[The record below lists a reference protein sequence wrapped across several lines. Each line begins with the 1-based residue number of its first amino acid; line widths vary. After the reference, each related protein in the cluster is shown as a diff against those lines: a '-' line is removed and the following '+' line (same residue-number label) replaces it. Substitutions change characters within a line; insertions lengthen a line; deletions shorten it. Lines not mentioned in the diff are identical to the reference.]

1 MLSRLEKECYLHH
14 IMLED
19 VGEEGQLKLLK
30 SSVLVVGAGGLG
42 SAVLMYLCA
51 AGIGKIGIVDFDVV
65 DMSNLQRQ
73 IIHSQDFLN
82 RSKAS
87 STKARLKQLNAG
99 IEIETFEERFKAH
112 NALSLIEPY
121 DFIIDATDNFNAK
134 FLINDTCVLA
144 QKPYSHAGVLKYRG
158 QSMSVLPNSA
168 CLACVFDKPPK
179 KGLNP
184 ISGLFGVLPGVL
196 GCIQA
201 SECLK
206 YFLGF
211 ETLLINTLLIAEL
224 KRWILKKFKHPK
236 TLNVGF
242 VARIKSRIY
251 KIMKF
256 RLRGKFWIYQPY

>member
-1 MLSRLEKECYLHH
+1 MLSRLEKERYLHH

-51 AGIGKIGIVDFDVV
+51 AEVGKIG
-65 DMSNLQRQ
+65 
-73 IIHSQDFLN
+73 
-82 RSKAS
+82 
-87 STKARLKQLNAG
+87 NAG
-99 IEIETFEERFKAH
+99 IEIEIFEERFKVH

-134 FLINDTCVLA
+134 FLINDACVLA

-184 ISGLFGVLPGVL
+184 ISGLFGVLPGIL

-211 ETLLINTLLIAEL
+211 EALLINTLLIADI
-224 KRWILKKFKHPK
+224 KTMDFKKIQAPK
-236 TLNVGF
+236 NPECRVCGTH
-242 VARIKSRIY
+242 
-251 KIMKF
+251 KITH
-256 RLRGKFWIYQPY
+256 LQDYEI

>member
-1 MLSRLEKECYLHH
+1 MLSRLEKERYLHH

-51 AGIGKIGIVDFDVV
+51 AGIGKIGVVDFNVV

-82 RSKAS
+82 QSKAS
-87 STKARLKQLNAG
+87 SAKVRLKQLNAG
-99 IEIETFEERFKAH
+99 IEIEIFEERFKAY

-158 QSMSVLPNSA
+158 QSMSVLPHSA
-168 CLACVFDKPPK
+168 CLACFDKSTKKGLNFDKSTK

-211 ETLLINTLLIAEL
+211 ETLLINTLLIADI
-224 KRWILKKFKHPK
+224 KTMDFKKIQAPK
-236 TLNVGF
+236 NPECRVCGTH
-242 VARIKSRIY
+242 
-251 KIMKF
+251 KITH
-256 RLRGKFWIYQPY
+256 LQDYEI

>member
-1 MLSRLEKECYLHH
+1 
-14 IMLED
+14 MLED

-51 AGIGKIGIVDFDVV
+51 AGIGKIGIVDFDVLDV
-65 DMSNLQRQ
+65 SNLQRQ

-82 RSKAS
+82 QSKAS
-87 STKARLKQLNAG
+87 STKAHLKQL
-99 IEIETFEERFKAH
+99 KAH

-134 FLINDTCVLA
+134 FLINDACVLA

-168 CLACVFDKPPK
+168 CLSCVFDKPPK

-196 GCIQA
+196 ECIQA

-211 ETLLINTLLIAEL
+211 ETLLINTLLIADI
-224 KRWILKKFKHPK
+224 KTMDFKKIQAPK
-236 TLNVGF
+236 NPEYRVCGTH
-242 VARIKSRIY
+242 
-251 KIMKF
+251 KITH
-256 RLRGKFWIYQPY
+256 LQDYEI

>member
-1 MLSRLEKECYLHH
+1 MLSRLEKERYLHH

-30 SSVLVVGAGGLG
+30 SSVLVVGAGGLE
-42 SAVLMYLCA
+42 SAILMYLCA
-51 AGIGKIGIVDFDVV
+51 AEIEKIGIVDFDVV

-82 RSKAS
+82 QSKAS
-87 STKARLKQLNAG
+87 SAKAHLKQLNAG
-99 IEIETFEERFKAH
+99 IEIEIFEERFKAH

-134 FLINDTCVLA
+134 FLINDSCVLA
-144 QKPYSHAGVLKYRG
+144 QKPYLHAGVLKYRG
-158 QSMSVLPNSA
+158 QSMSVLPPNSA

-184 ISGLFGVLPGVL
+184 ISGLFRVLPGVL

-211 ETLLINTLLIAEL
+211 ETLLINTLLIADI
-224 KRWILKKFKHPK
+224 KTMDFKKIQAPK
-236 TLNVGF
+236 NPECRVCGTH
-242 VARIKSRIY
+242 
-251 KIMKF
+251 KITH
-256 RLRGKFWIYQPY
+256 LQDYEI

>member
-1 MLSRLEKECYLHH
+1 MLSRLEKERYLRH

-65 DMSNLQRQ
+65 DMSQ

-82 RSKAS
+82 QSKAS
-87 STKARLKQLNAG
+87 SAKARLKQLNTG
-99 IEIETFEERFKAH
+99 IEIEIFEERFKAH

-134 FLINDTCVLA
+134 FLINDACVLA

-184 ISGLFGVLPGVL
+184 ISGLFRVLPGIL
-196 GCIQA
+196 ECIQA

-211 ETLLINTLLIAEL
+211 ETLLINTLLIADI
-224 KRWILKKFKHPK
+224 KVMDFKKFKHPK

-256 RLRGKFWIYQPY
+256 RLRGKIWIYQPY

>member
-1 MLSRLEKECYLHH
+1 MLSRLEKERYLRH

-82 RSKAS
+82 QSKAFS
-87 STKARLKQLNAG
+87 AKAHLKQLNAG
-99 IEIETFEERFKAH
+99 IEIEIFKERFKAH

-121 DFIIDATDNFNAK
+121 DFIIDATDNFNA
-134 FLINDTCVLA
+134 
-144 QKPYSHAGVLKYRG
+144 
-158 QSMSVLPNSA
+158 
-168 CLACVFDKPPK
+168 
-179 KGLNP
+179 
-184 ISGLFGVLPGVL
+184 
-196 GCIQA
+196 GCIQT

-211 ETLLINTLLIAEL
+211 ETLLINTLLIADI
-224 KRWILKKFKHPK
+224 KTMDFKKIQAPK
-236 TLNVGF
+236 NPECRVFGTH
-242 VARIKSRIY
+242 
-251 KIMKF
+251 KITH
-256 RLRGKFWIYQPY
+256 LQDYEI

>member
-1 MLSRLEKECYLHH
+1 MLSRLEKERYLRH
-14 IMLED
+14 ITLED
-19 VGEEGQLKLLK
+19 VGEEDQLKLLK

-51 AGIGKIGIVDFDVV
+51 AGIGKIGIVDFDVL

-73 IIHSQDFLN
+73 IIHS
-82 RSKAS
+82 
-87 STKARLKQLNAG
+87 AG

-134 FLINDTCVLA
+134 FLINDACVLA

-158 QSMSVLPNSA
+158 QSMSVLPNNA

-211 ETLLINTLLIAEL
+211 ETLLINTLLIADI
-224 KRWILKKFKHPK
+224 KTMDFKKIQAPK
-236 TLNVGF
+236 NPECRVCGTH
-242 VARIKSRIY
+242 
-251 KIMKF
+251 KITH
-256 RLRGKFWIYQPY
+256 LQDYEI

>member
-1 MLSRLEKECYLHH
+1 MLSRLEKERYLRH

-19 VGEEGQLKLLK
+19 VGEEGQLKLLQ
-30 SSVLVVGAGGLG
+30 SSVLVIGAGGLG

-82 RSKAS
+82 QPKVFSAKV
-87 STKARLKQLNAG
+87 RLKQLNAG
-99 IEIETFEERFKAH
+99 IEIEAFEERFKAH

-134 FLINDTCVLA
+134 FLINDACVLA

-179 KGLNP
+179 KGNP

-211 ETLLINTLLIAEL
+211 ETLLINTLLIADI
-224 KRWILKKFKHPK
+224 KTMDFKKIQAPK
-236 TLNVGF
+236 NPECRVCGTH
-242 VARIKSRIY
+242 
-251 KIMKF
+251 KITH
-256 RLRGKFWIYQPY
+256 LQDYEI

>member
-1 MLSRLEKECYLHH
+1 MLSRLEKERYLHH

-30 SSVLVVGAGGLG
+30 SSVLVVGAEGLG

-51 AGIGKIGIVDFDVV
+51 AEIGKIGIVDFDVV

-82 RSKAS
+82 QSKAS
-87 STKARLKQLNAG
+87 SAKACLKQLNAG
-99 IEIETFEERFKAH
+99 IEIEIFEERFKAH

-134 FLINDTCVLA
+134 FLINDACVLA

-184 ISGLFGVLPGVL
+184 ISGLFGVLPGIL

-211 ETLLINTLLIAEL
+211 ETLLINTLLIADI
-224 KRWILKKFKHPK
+224 KTTDFKKIQAPK
-236 TLNVGF
+236 NPECRVCGTH
-242 VARIKSRIY
+242 
-251 KIMKF
+251 KITH
-256 RLRGKFWIYQPY
+256 LQDYEI

>member
-1 MLSRLEKECYLHH
+1 MLSRLEKERYLRH

-30 SSVLVVGAGGLG
+30 SSVLVIGAGGLG

-65 DMSNLQRQ
+65 EMSNLQRQ

-82 RSKAS
+82 QPKAS
-87 STKARLKQLNAG
+87 SAKARLKQLNAS
-99 IEIETFEERFKAH
+99 IEIEAFEERFETH

-134 FLINDTCVLA
+134 FLINDACVLA

-158 QSMSVLPNSA
+158 QSMSVLPHSA

-179 KGLNP
+179 KGLP
-184 ISGLFGVLPGVL
+184 LSGLFGVLPGVL

-211 ETLLINTLLIAEL
+211 ETLLINTLLIADI
-224 KRWILKKFKHPK
+224 KTMDFKKIQAPK
-236 TLNVGF
+236 NPECRVCGTH
-242 VARIKSRIY
+242 
-251 KIMKF
+251 KITH
-256 RLRGKFWIYQPY
+256 LQDYEI

>member
-1 MLSRLEKECYLHH
+1 MLSRLEKERYLHH

-19 VGEEGQLKLLK
+19 MGEEGQLKLLK

-42 SAVLMYLCA
+42 SAVLMYLCTA
-51 AGIGKIGIVDFDVV
+51 RIGKIGIVDFDVL

-82 RSKAS
+82 QSKAS
-87 STKARLKQLNAG
+87 STKARLKQLNTG

-134 FLINDTCVLA
+134 FLINDACVLA
-144 QKPYSHAGVLKYRG
+144 QKPYSHAGALKYRG

-168 CLACVFDKPPK
+168 CLSCVFDRPPK

-184 ISGLFGVLPGVL
+184 ISGLFGVLPGV

-211 ETLLINTLLIAEL
+211 ETLLINTLLIADI
-224 KRWILKKFKHPK
+224 KTMDFKKIQAPK
-236 TLNVGF
+236 NPECRVCGTH
-242 VARIKSRIY
+242 
-251 KIMKF
+251 KITH
-256 RLRGKFWIYQPY
+256 LQDYEI

>member
-1 MLSRLEKECYLHH
+1 MLSRLEKERYLRH

-30 SSVLVVGAGGLG
+30 SSVLVVGTGGLG

-82 RSKAS
+82 QSKAS
-87 STKARLKQLNAG
+87 SAKACLKQLNTG
-99 IEIETFEERFKAH
+99 IEIEIFGERFKAH

-134 FLINDTCVLA
+134 FLINDACVLA

-158 QSMSVLPNSA
+158 QSMSVLPHSA
-168 CLACVFDKPPK
+168 CLSCVFDKPPK

-184 ISGLFGVLPGVL
+184 ISGLFGVLPGIL

-211 ETLLINTLLIAEL
+211 ETLLINTLLIADI

-236 TLNVGF
+236 TLNAGF

>member
-1 MLSRLEKECYLHH
+1 MLSRLEKERYLRH

-51 AGIGKIGIVDFDVV
+51 AGIGKIGIVDFDVL

-82 RSKAS
+82 QSKAS
-87 STKARLKQLNAG
+87 SAKAHLKRLNSGIK
-99 IEIETFEERFKAH
+99 IEIFEERFKAH
-112 NALSLIEPY
+112 NALSLIEEPY

-134 FLINDTCVLA
+134 FLINDACVLA

-184 ISGLFGVLPGVL
+184 ISGLFRVLPGVL

-211 ETLLINTLLIAEL
+211 ETLLISTLLIAD
-224 KRWILKKFKHPK
+224 IKKIDFKKIQAPK
-236 TLNVGF
+236 NPECRVCGTH
-242 VARIKSRIY
+242 
-251 KIMKF
+251 KITH
-256 RLRGKFWIYQPY
+256 LQDYEI

>member
-1 MLSRLEKECYLHH
+1 MLSRLEKERYLRH
-14 IMLED
+14 IVLED

-51 AGIGKIGIVDFDVV
+51 AGIGKIGIVDFDVL

-87 STKARLKQLNAG
+87 SAKARLKQLNAG

-134 FLINDTCVLA
+134 FLINDACVLA

-158 QSMSVLPNSA
+158 KA
-168 CLACVFDKPPK
+168 
-179 KGLNP
+179 
-184 ISGLFGVLPGVL
+184 
-196 GCIQA
+196 
-201 SECLK
+201 
-206 YFLGF
+206 
-211 ETLLINTLLIAEL
+211 
-224 KRWILKKFKHPK
+224 
-236 TLNVGF
+236 
-242 VARIKSRIY
+242 
-251 KIMKF
+251 
-256 RLRGKFWIYQPY
+256 

>member
-1 MLSRLEKECYLHH
+1 MLSRLEKERYLRH

-73 IIHSQDFLN
+73 PH
-82 RSKAS
+82 
-87 STKARLKQLNAG
+87 
-99 IEIETFEERFKAH
+99 
-112 NALSLIEPY
+112 
-121 DFIIDATDNFNAK
+121 
-134 FLINDTCVLA
+134 
-144 QKPYSHAGVLKYRG
+144 
-158 QSMSVLPNSA
+158 SA

-211 ETLLINTLLIAEL
+211 ETLLINTLLIADI
-224 KRWILKKFKHPK
+224 KTMDFKKIQAPK
-236 TLNVGF
+236 NPECRVCGTH
-242 VARIKSRIY
+242 
-251 KIMKF
+251 KITH
-256 RLRGKFWIYQPY
+256 LQDYEI

>member
-1 MLSRLEKECYLHH
+1 MLSRLEKERYLHH

-19 VGEEGQLKLLK
+19 MGEEGQLKLLK

-82 RSKAS
+82 
-87 STKARLKQLNAG
+87 Q
-99 IEIETFEERFKAH
+99 
-112 NALSLIEPY
+112 
-121 DFIIDATDNFNAK
+121 
-134 FLINDTCVLA
+134 
-144 QKPYSHAGVLKYRG
+144 
-158 QSMSVLPNSA
+158 
-168 CLACVFDKPPK
+168 
-179 KGLNP
+179 
-184 ISGLFGVLPGVL
+184 GVLPGVL

-211 ETLLINTLLIAEL
+211 ETLLINTLLIADIKTMDFKKIQAPKNPECRVCGTHKITHL
-224 KRWILKKFKHPK
+224 QDYEILD
-236 TLNVGF
+236 
-242 VARIKSRIY
+242 
-251 KIMKF
+251 
-256 RLRGKFWIYQPY
+256 

>member
-1 MLSRLEKECYLHH
+1 MLSRLDKERYLRH

-30 SSVLVVGAGGLG
+30 SSVLVIGAGGLG
-42 SAVLMYLCA
+42 SAVLMYLCT
-51 AGIGKIGIVDFDVV
+51 AGVGKIGIVDFDSV

-82 RSKAS
+82 HSKVS
-87 STKARLKQLNAG
+87 SAKARLKQLNAG
-99 IEIETFEERFKAH
+99 IEIEAFEERFKAH

-134 FLINDTCVLA
+134 FLINDACVLA

-158 QSMSVLPNSA
+158 QSMSVLPHSA
-168 CLACVFDKPPK
+168 CLACVFDKPHK

-184 ISGLFGVLPGVL
+184 LSGLFGVLPGVL

-211 ETLLINTLLIAEL
+211 ETLLINTLLIADI
-224 KRWILKKFKHPK
+224 KTMDFKKIQAPK
-236 TLNVGF
+236 NPDCRVCGTH
-242 VARIKSRIY
+242 
-251 KIMKF
+251 KITH
-256 RLRGKFWIYQPY
+256 LQDYEI

>member
-1 MLSRLEKECYLHH
+1 MLSRLEKERYLCH

-19 VGEEGQLKLLK
+19 VGEEGQLKLLQ
-30 SSVLVVGAGGLG
+30 SSVLVIGAGGLG

-51 AGIGKIGIVDFDVV
+51 AGVGKIGIVDFDVV
-65 DMSNLQRQ
+65 EMSNLQHQ

-82 RSKAS
+82 QPKVSSVKAY
-87 STKARLKQLNAG
+87 LKQLNAS
-99 IEIETFEERFKAH
+99 IEIETFEERFKTR

-134 FLINDTCVLA
+134 FLINDACVLA

-158 QSMSVLPNSA
+158 QSMSVLPHSA

-179 KGLNP
+179 KELP
-184 ISGLFGVLPGVL
+184 LSGLFGVLPGIL

-211 ETLLINTLLIAEL
+211 ETLLINTLLIADI
-224 KRWILKKFKHPK
+224 KTMDFRKIQAPK
-236 TLNVGF
+236 NPECRVCGTH
-242 VARIKSRIY
+242 
-251 KIMKF
+251 KITH
-256 RLRGKFWIYQPY
+256 LQDYEI

>member
-1 MLSRLEKECYLHH
+1 MLSRLEKERYLCH

-42 SAVLMYLCA
+42 SAVLMYLCT
-51 AGIGKIGIVDFDVV
+51 AGIEKIGIVDFDVV
-65 DMSNLQRQ
+65 DMSNMSNLQRQ

-82 RSKAS
+82 QSKAS
-87 STKARLKQLNAG
+87 SAKLRLKQLNAG
-99 IEIETFEERFKAH
+99 IEIEIFEERFKAH

-134 FLINDTCVLA
+134 FLINDACVLA

-168 CLACVFDKPPK
+168 CLSCIFDKPPK
-179 KGLNP
+179 RGLNP

-196 GCIQA
+196 ECIQA

-211 ETLLINTLLIAEL
+211 ETLLINTLLIADI
-224 KRWILKKFKHPK
+224 KTMDFKKIQAPK
-236 TLNVGF
+236 NPKCRVCGTH
-242 VARIKSRIY
+242 
-251 KIMKF
+251 KITH
-256 RLRGKFWIYQPY
+256 LQDYEI

>member
-1 MLSRLEKECYLHH
+1 MLSRLEKERYLRH

-19 VGEEGQLKLLK
+19 VGEESQLKLLK
-30 SSVLVVGAGGLG
+30 YSVLVVGAGGLG

-51 AGIGKIGIVDFDVV
+51 AGIGKIGIVDFDVL

-82 RSKAS
+82 QSKAS
-87 STKARLKQLNAG
+87 SAKMRLKQLNAG
-99 IEIETFEERFKAH
+99 IEIEIFEERFKAH

-134 FLINDTCVLA
+134 FLINDACVLA

-184 ISGLFGVLPGVL
+184 ILGLFGVLPGVL
-196 GCIQA
+196 CIQA
-201 SECLK
+201 SKCLK

-211 ETLLINTLLIAEL
+211 ETLLINTLLIADI
-224 KRWILKKFKHPK
+224 KTMDFKKIQAPK
-236 TLNVGF
+236 NPECRVCGTH
-242 VARIKSRIY
+242 
-251 KIMKF
+251 KITH
-256 RLRGKFWIYQPY
+256 LQDYEI

>member
-1 MLSRLEKECYLHH
+1 MLSRLEKERYLCH

-42 SAVLMYLCA
+42 SAVLMYLCT

-65 DMSNLQRQ
+65 DMSNLQCQ

-82 RSKAS
+82 QSKVS
-87 STKARLKQLNAG
+87 SAKARLKQLNAG
-99 IEIETFEERFKAH
+99 IEIEIFEERFKAH

-134 FLINDTCVLA
+134 FLINDACVLA

-184 ISGLFGVLPGVL
+184 ISGFFGVLPGVL

-211 ETLLINTLLIAEL
+211 ETLLINTLLIADI
-224 KRWILKKFKHPK
+224 KTMDFKKIQAPK
-236 TLNVGF
+236 NPECRVCGTH
-242 VARIKSRIY
+242 
-251 KIMKF
+251 KITH
-256 RLRGKFWIYQPY
+256 LQDYEI

>member
-1 MLSRLEKECYLHH
+1 MLSRLEKERYLRH

-30 SSVLVVGAGGLG
+30 SSVLVIGAGGLG

-65 DMSNLQRQ
+65 GMSNLQRQ

-82 RSKAS
+82 HSKVS
-87 STKARLKQLNAG
+87 SAKARLKQLNAS

-112 NALSLIEPY
+112 NALPLIEPY

-134 FLINDTCVLA
+134 FLINDACVLA

-158 QSMSVLPNSA
+158 QSMSVLPHSA
-168 CLACVFDKPPK
+168 CLTCVFDKPPK

-184 ISGLFGVLPGVL
+184 LLGLFGVLPGVL

-211 ETLLINTLLIAEL
+211 ETLLINTLLIADI
-224 KRWILKKFKHPK
+224 KTMDFKKIQAPK
-236 TLNVGF
+236 NPDCRVCGTH
-242 VARIKSRIY
+242 
-251 KIMKF
+251 KITH
-256 RLRGKFWIYQPY
+256 LQDYEI

>member
-1 MLSRLEKECYLHH
+1 MLSRLEKERYLRH

-82 RSKAS
+82 QSKAS
-87 STKARLKQLNAG
+87 SAKARLKQLNAG
-99 IEIETFEERFKAH
+99 IEIEIFEERFKAH
-112 NALSLIEPY
+112 NALFLIEPY

-134 FLINDTCVLA
+134 FLINDACVLA

-158 QSMSVLPNSA
+158 KA
-168 CLACVFDKPPK
+168 
-179 KGLNP
+179 
-184 ISGLFGVLPGVL
+184 
-196 GCIQA
+196 
-201 SECLK
+201 
-206 YFLGF
+206 
-211 ETLLINTLLIAEL
+211 
-224 KRWILKKFKHPK
+224 
-236 TLNVGF
+236 
-242 VARIKSRIY
+242 
-251 KIMKF
+251 
-256 RLRGKFWIYQPY
+256 

>member
-1 MLSRLEKECYLHH
+1 MLSRLEKERYLRH

-30 SSVLVVGAGGLG
+30 SSVLVVGARGLG

-82 RSKAS
+82 QSKAS
-87 STKARLKQLNAG
+87 SAKACLKQLNAG
-99 IEIETFEERFKAH
+99 IEIEIFKERFKAH

-134 FLINDTCVLA
+134 FLINDACVLA
-144 QKPYSHAGVLKYRG
+144 QKPYSHARVLKYRG
-158 QSMSVLPNSA
+158 QSMSVLPHSA
-168 CLACVFDKPPK
+168 CLSCVFDKLPK

-211 ETLLINTLLIAEL
+211 ETLLINTLLIADI
-224 KRWILKKFKHPK
+224 KTMDFKKIQAPK
-236 TLNVGF
+236 NPECRVCGTH
-242 VARIKSRIY
+242 
-251 KIMKF
+251 KITH
-256 RLRGKFWIYQPY
+256 LQDYEI

>member
-1 MLSRLEKECYLHH
+1 MLSRLEKERYLHH

-30 SSVLVVGAGGLG
+30 SSVLVVGAGVG

-51 AGIGKIGIVDFDVV
+51 AGIGKIGIVDFNVV

-82 RSKAS
+82 QSKVS
-87 STKARLKQLNAG
+87 STKARLKQLNAS
-99 IEIETFEERFKAH
+99 IEIEIFEERFKAH

-121 DFIIDATDNFNAK
+121 DFIIDATGNFNAK
-134 FLINDTCVLA
+134 FLINDACVLA

-168 CLACVFDKPPK
+168 CLSCVFDKPPK

-211 ETLLINTLLIAEL
+211 ETLLINTLLIADI
-224 KRWILKKFKHPK
+224 KTMDFKKIQAPK
-236 TLNVGF
+236 NPKCRVCGTH
-242 VARIKSRIY
+242 
-251 KIMKF
+251 KITH
-256 RLRGKFWIYQPY
+256 LQDYEI

>member
-1 MLSRLEKECYLHH
+1 MLSRLEKERYLHH
-14 IMLED
+14 IMLGD
-19 VGEEGQLKLLK
+19 VGEEDQLKLLK

-51 AGIGKIGIVDFDVV
+51 AGVGKIGIVDFDVV
-65 DMSNLQRQ
+65 DMRQ

-82 RSKAS
+82 QSKAS
-87 STKARLKQLNAG
+87 SAKARLKQLNAG
-99 IEIETFEERFKAH
+99 VEIEIFEERFKIH

-134 FLINDTCVLA
+134 FLINDACVLA

-211 ETLLINTLLIAEL
+211 ETLLINTLLIADI
-224 KRWILKKFKHPK
+224 KTMDFKKIQAPK
-236 TLNVGF
+236 NPECRVCGTH
-242 VARIKSRIY
+242 
-251 KIMKF
+251 KITH
-256 RLRGKFWIYQPY
+256 LQDYEI